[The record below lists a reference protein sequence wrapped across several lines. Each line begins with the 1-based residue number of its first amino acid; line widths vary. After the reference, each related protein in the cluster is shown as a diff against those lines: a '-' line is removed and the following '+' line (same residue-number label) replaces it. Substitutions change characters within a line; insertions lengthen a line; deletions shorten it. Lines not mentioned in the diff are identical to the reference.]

1 MQASRRITLALIAA
15 AVLVGSATTA
25 ASAVAAPAVSF
36 PVPVVNLLASRL
48 TPSVPTDPSLH
59 GVTAGS
65 APWVLKASR
74 FQLLSNGALTA
85 AVRGL
90 IIPELGTPRPV
101 TSIDASVYCGNE
113 TTAAATTGTVPL
125 SDKGDA
131 VIATKVTLPKS
142 CLAPIVLINPLGIS
156 AIYIAASGFETTSS
170 VPWFARPVLTSTL
183 APSIPTDPML
193 HGVTAGSAPWVLKA
207 SAFQLR
213 RNGFFVAA
221 INGLIIPEL
230 GTPGPVTS
238 VDASLYC
245 GTETTAAA
253 TTATVPLSEK
263 GDALIA
269 TKVTLPKS
277 CLAPVVLINPLGISS
292 IYIATGGFSS

>member
-1 MQASRRITLALIAA
+1 MQASRRITLALIATA
-15 AVLVGSATTA
+15 LLAGSATTA
-25 ASAVAAPAVSF
+25 AGAVAAPTSGP
-36 PVPVVNLLASRL
+36 PVPVVNLLASTL
-48 TPSVPTDPSLH
+48 APSVPTDPALN

-65 APWVLKASR
+65 APWVLKASA
-74 FQLLSNGALTA
+74 FQLLSNGQLTA
-85 AVRGL
+85 VVAGL
-90 IIPELGTPRPV
+90 VIPELGTPGPV

-125 SDKGDA
+125 SEKGNA

-142 CLAPIVLINPLGIS
+142 CLAPVVLINPLGIS
-156 AIYIAASGFETTSS
+156 SIYIATSGFEQSAVTSFLGI
-170 VPWFARPVLTSTL
+170 PLLTSTL
-183 APSIPTDPML
+183 APSVPSDPVL

-207 SAFQLR
+207 SAFQLLS
-213 RNGFFVAA
+213 NGVFVAA

-245 GTETTAAA
+245 GTATSAAA
-253 TTATVPLSEK
+253 VTGTVPLSEK
-263 GDALIA
+263 GNAVIA

-277 CLAPVVLINPLGISS
+277 CVAPVVLINPLGISS